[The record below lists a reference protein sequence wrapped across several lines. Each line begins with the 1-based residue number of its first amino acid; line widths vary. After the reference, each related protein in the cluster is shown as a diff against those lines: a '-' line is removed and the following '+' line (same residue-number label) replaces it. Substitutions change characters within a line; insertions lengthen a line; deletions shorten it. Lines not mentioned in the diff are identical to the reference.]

1 MLALLLFLAFLGMGL
16 CLAKGKSG
24 RRRFLGSVAQWL
36 YAPIGTLLSLL
47 RRCK

>member
-1 MLALLLFLAFLGMGL
+1 MAMLWILLAFLIMGL

-24 RRRFLGSVAQWL
+24 RRRFWAEVAALL
-36 YAPIGTLLSLL
+36 YWPMGTLLSLL

>member
-1 MLALLLFLAFLGMGL
+1 MAMLWILLAFLGMGL

-24 RRRFLGSVAQWL
+24 RRRFLGSVAEWL
-36 YAPIGTLLSLL
+36 YVPIGTLLSLL

>member
-1 MLALLLFLAFLGMGL
+1 MAMLWILLAFLVMGL

-24 RRRFLGSVAQWL
+24 RRRFLGAVAELL
-36 YAPIGTLLSLL
+36 YLPIGTLLSLL